1 MFRLSAT
8 WPRCAARSCHL
19 FGATTTPPLSVLAS
33 FAPCRT
39 AQRASLD
46 HCVCYTRAWACCSF
60 KARHEVCCPGVASR
74 ALTTQAISFF
84 STGITLPPACTTG
97 YLFSNDVSILGVAVM
112 VWLIAAAAERV
123 RRTRGVQR
131 LRPLVFVCIMA
142 AVLLHPTVT
151 SSALNIVNCKTVQLS
166 ATAAAAL
173 YDSSG
178 SSAPASSAKTSG
190 ALVTVSVLESDPFVP
205 CFGNLH
211 SAAGGFAAATLLTYI
226 ALMPALTFLWLWR
239 DPWLANQL
247 RSRDGPAEV
256 PHVAS
261 GVGSSV
267 DGRRSSLVSPADVAL
282 GSPDSAKAPKGDSAA
297 KAVPVATPL
306 LAPFLDSSDYDSM
319 GWYWRHIDVTIV
331 FGLSSVKTLLPIP
344 STLEEV
350 ETKLGVNLLLL
361 STLAFLLLA
370 FRNPY
375 KRKWQRSTRLALIA
389 LSAACASINGASR
402 ALDLG
407 YGGPILAAS
416 IAPGAYCILVL
427 FCVTLVVLLVGFG
440 NDIISQAVLVNPDT
454 GRSIRLTFSRVIS
467 RRSVSAV
474 TATKRISTVRAVPV
488 ALQAAEIEEVV
499 DLRVDSASRGG
510 IEAAAAAVSVVQEA
524 GKGKLSDAVSP
535 APASPLDDEAGDPD
549 LHLPRS
555 SYYQL
560 PPLRTAP
567 SAASVLVNLHA
578 TEPAPAPPASAPL
591 SAHTGLESSRV
602 NGARLRT
609 RPFGEVLQG
618 VEETVEDDDD
628 DEGYGHTSV
637 VIAEPEGSNGESR
650 LGGSAADSEPAP
662 SSQRVTTNAIDVLL
676 SALGAAAA
684 LTSREATSGRG
695 ETYRHVGS
703 SEPSKSLAG
712 LLDIGGGSVEDAV
725 GECDDYGAL
734 GNGTTSGASNADFAE
749 QPYGPEFAPSLQTL
763 SLQAPSVMGAL
774 LATRGDSANTSRSLD
789 APAPYSARVS
799 GGNVTRKAASK
810 ALEDAG
816 EESVVDADNDA
827 APVPLAIHKPEGH
840 AVIVAAP
847 RSAVTI
853 ATVSP
858 PSTLQAKSS
867 IDALLDF
874 VGAEPPAEPPG
885 ALRAVDCGVGG
896 LPFVGL
902 QDDMDG
908 GAGSSTG
915 TGSIESFAAVCDG
928 RTDEMRH
935 SAERDGAGDAVAASP
950 RLDAVAGG
958 GNSNSLITSC
968 PAAEAPSGRS
978 PSSRSSGRASGSV
991 AEPPLAPVDLFRGW
1005 QKRAQQVAPSIA
1017 REPDAASSEAAA
1029 SESVAAGAR
1038 WQQTDR
1044 PADPASSG
1052 RVAPGT
1058 TSRRRM
1064 SAPLPLMSEDRSS
1077 TADSAHVSGRN
1088 LVVSAREVDG
1098 GRVTSASAV
1107 ALPGCNADD
1116 AAESPDSSRCRLST
1130 LPRVRSPGSV
1140 VSPPPPPPRPSSSAS
1155 ASIPLCSS
1163 PPQPRP
1169 SIRVSTPSSLRA
1181 TSSIDALLALVG
1193 VEPPLAPSPLSC
1205 RRGQN
1210 HDALCIADNAAAGIP
1225 DAGLHGTSS
1234 DDGDGGIRCTDAAVH
1249 AASRSSANS
1258 ACESTGRPVDGYD
1271 SLAVVGI
1278 NDGASDE
1285 MHSIERDEAADSV
1298 TASPRLDAAA
1308 GGGSSYS
1315 LITICTA
1322 AEPPTGRSPSSRSSG
1337 RASGSVAEP
1346 PRVPGAVFRGW
1357 QQRGQQVAPSKAGE
1371 PDAASSEA
1379 AASESGAAGARWQQ
1393 TDRPADPASSGR
1405 VAPGTTSRRR
1415 MSAPL
1420 PLMSEDRSSTADSA
1434 HVSGR
1439 NLVVSAR
1446 EVDGGRV
1453 TSASAVALPGC
1464 NADDA
1469 AESPDSSRCRL
1480 STLPRVRSPGSVV
1493 SPPPPP
1499 PRPSSSA
1506 SASIPLCSS
1515 PPQPRPSIRV
1525 STPSSLRA
1533 TSSIDALLALVGV
1546 EPPLAPSPLSCRRG
1560 QNHDALCIADN
1571 AAAGI
1576 PDAGLHGTSSDD
1588 GDGGIRCTD
1597 AAVHAAS
1604 RSSANSACESTGR
1617 PVDGYD
1623 SLAVVGIN
1631 DGASDEMHS
1640 IERDEAADSVT
1651 ASPRLDAAAGG
1662 GSSYSLITICTAAE
1676 PPTGRSP
1683 SSRSSGRA
1691 SGSVA
1696 EPPRVPGAV
1705 FRGWQQRGQQVAPS
1719 KAGEPDAA
1727 SSEAAASE
1735 SGAAGARWQQTDR
1748 PAGPASSGRGAP
1760 GNTSRRRISA
1770 PLPLTSIG
1778 RSSAADSA
1786 QRAPVSGRS
1795 LVVSARDVDSEH
1807 VPAART
1813 IALPGSGG
1821 DEAQEAL
1828 PSARRGSP
1836 PLARA
1841 PVDVESPV
1849 RSPPPPPQRGD
1860 LSASASVCLLNP
1872 PPPPPRGSSSASAP
1886 AHAAAS
1892 VAQTDLSGGL
1902 ASASHPPPPTPPVPR
1917 PAVWEARRRFSAAAA
1932 AFDNDAFNIL
1942 EEGTEASAAQA
1953 RGRRSSLRSLDAGA
1967 ASGVPRASI
1976 FSMLRGDG
1984 PSAAATPSVARDGPA
1999 AAAASAQAALGS
2011 LLPSPDKASTAPSRV
2026 TRPGLLPFAAVAMLA
2041 KRRSLAAAGA
2051 AAMSLDSPVPHH
2063 VPAPPSPAPG
2073 GAGGRSVRTSGASA
2087 AASAAAT
2094 PVNSAGS
2101 LELWR
2106 TRGGNPAVLY
2116 TLVPQPP
2123 DARAS
2128 K

>member
-1 MFRLSAT
+1 M
-8 WPRCAARSCHL
+8 
-19 FGATTTPPLSVLAS
+19 
-33 FAPCRT
+33 
-39 AQRASLD
+39 
-46 HCVCYTRAWACCSF
+46 
-60 KARHEVCCPGVASR
+60 CCPGVASR

-524 GKGKLSDAVSP
+524 GKLSDAVSP

-549 LHLPRS
+549 LHQPRS

-684 LTSREATSGRG
+684 LTPREATSGRG

-978 PSSRSSGRASGSV
+978 PSSRSSGRASGPV

-1029 SESVAAGAR
+1029 SESGAAGAR

-1052 RVAPGT
+1052 RVAPNT

-1415 MSAPL
+1415 
-1420 PLMSEDRSSTADSA
+1420 
-1434 HVSGR
+1434 V
-1439 NLVVSAR
+1439 
-1446 EVDGGRV
+1446 
-1453 TSASAVALPGC
+1453 
-1464 NADDA
+1464 
-1469 AESPDSSRCRL
+1469 
-1480 STLPRVRSPGSVV
+1480 
-1493 SPPPPP
+1493 
-1499 PRPSSSA
+1499 
-1506 SASIPLCSS
+1506 
-1515 PPQPRPSIRV
+1515 
-1525 STPSSLRA
+1525 
-1533 TSSIDALLALVGV
+1533 
-1546 EPPLAPSPLSCRRG
+1546 
-1560 QNHDALCIADN
+1560 
-1571 AAAGI
+1571 
-1576 PDAGLHGTSSDD
+1576 
-1588 GDGGIRCTD
+1588 
-1597 AAVHAAS
+1597 
-1604 RSSANSACESTGR
+1604 
-1617 PVDGYD
+1617 
-1623 SLAVVGIN
+1623 
-1631 DGASDEMHS
+1631 
-1640 IERDEAADSVT
+1640 
-1651 ASPRLDAAAGG
+1651 
-1662 GSSYSLITICTAAE
+1662 
-1676 PPTGRSP
+1676 
-1683 SSRSSGRA
+1683 
-1691 SGSVA
+1691 
-1696 EPPRVPGAV
+1696 
-1705 FRGWQQRGQQVAPS
+1705 
-1719 KAGEPDAA
+1719 
-1727 SSEAAASE
+1727 
-1735 SGAAGARWQQTDR
+1735 
-1748 PAGPASSGRGAP
+1748 
-1760 GNTSRRRISA
+1760 SA

-1795 LVVSARDVDSEH
+1795 LVVSARDVDSAH

-1849 RSPPPPPQRGD
+1849 RSPPPPPQRGS

-1902 ASASHPPPPTPPVPR
+1902 ALAPHPPPPTPPVPR

-1999 AAAASAQAALGS
+1999 AATAAASAQAALGS